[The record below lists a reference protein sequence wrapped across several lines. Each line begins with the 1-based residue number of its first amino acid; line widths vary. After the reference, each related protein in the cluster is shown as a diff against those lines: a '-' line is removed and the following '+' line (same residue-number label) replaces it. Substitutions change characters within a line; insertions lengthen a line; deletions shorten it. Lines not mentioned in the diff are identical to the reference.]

1 MLGDWQERIVVDPKV
16 IVGKPLIRGTRLS
29 VEFILDLLANDWTIE
44 QILSEYPQ
52 LAREDVMAVLK
63 YAAEILKD
71 MGVPKEAVHIVIYEA
86 PKSNW
91 ATGGKLHSEKHA
103 QTTSL

>member
-1 MLGDWQERIVVDPKV
+1 MLEDWQERIVVDPKV
-16 IVGKPLIRGTRLS
+16 LVGKPLIRGTRLS

-63 YAAEILKD
+63 YAAE
-71 MGVPKEAVHIVIYEA
+71 MAKE
-86 PKSNW
+86 
-91 ATGGKLHSEKHA
+91 EKVYP
-103 QTTSL
+103 LP